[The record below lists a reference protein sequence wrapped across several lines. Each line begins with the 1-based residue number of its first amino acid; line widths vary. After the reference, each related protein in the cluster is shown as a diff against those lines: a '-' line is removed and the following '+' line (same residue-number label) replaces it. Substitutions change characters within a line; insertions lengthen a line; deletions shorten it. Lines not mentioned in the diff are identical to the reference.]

1 MLIPSISN
9 APAAGAQ
16 PAATAVSVR
25 PGASDPI
32 QTAAPVPRPSA
43 EEVTAAPV
51 REPTAPSPQD
61 LQKMLAEAQTL
72 LTSRAANLEF
82 SLDDETGK
90 TVVRVVD
97 KETQEVIRQFPSEEM
112 LAVARNL
119 QRIQGFLLEDRA

>member
-1 MLIPSISN
+1 M
-9 APAAGAQ
+9 
-16 PAATAVSVR
+16 
-25 PGASDPI
+25 
-32 QTAAPVPRPSA
+32 
-43 EEVTAAPV
+43 TAAPV